1 MSKSARAS
9 RPVRL
14 PRRHWVEMTTAEFS
28 ALPPDSIAVLPVAA
42 IEQHGPH
49 LPVYVDACLNEGV
62 VARAIGL
69 MPAELPVTFLPTQA
83 VGKSNEHLAFPG
95 TLSLSAETIIRLW
108 TEIGE
113 GVHRAGLRK
122 LVLFNSHG
130 GQPQIMD
137 IVARDLRVRLEMF
150 VVCASSYSFGSPPG
164 DYSENELAHGIHGGD
179 KETSMMLALRP
190 DLVQMD
196 KAADF
201 VPLSVA
207 LERDYRYLT
216 PEGRVAFGWQTQ
228 DLHPSGACGNARAAD
243 AERGARSIEHAARGL
258 LALLEEVHRY
268 PLANL
273 RRRDAMAATLSRTRQ
288 RGAAARSLASR
299 RRSR

>member
-1 MSKSARAS
+1 MSNVPS
-9 RPVRL
+9 PVSL
-14 PRRHWVEMTTAEFS
+14 PRRRWVEMTTAEFA
-28 ALPPDSIAVLPVAA
+28 ALPPDTIAVLPVAA

-62 VARAIGL
+62 VAHAVTL
-69 MPAELPVTFLPTQA
+69 LPPELPVTFLPMQS

-95 TLSLSAETIIRLW
+95 TLSLSAETVIRLW

-113 GVHRAGLRK
+113 CVNRAGVRK

-150 VVCASSYSFGSPPG
+150 VVCASSYSFGSPASTFS
-164 DYSENELAHGIHGGD
+164 DAELQHGIHGGA

-196 KAADF
+196 KAENFA
-201 VPLSVA
+201 PLSIA
-207 LERDYRYLT
+207 LAQDYRYLT
-216 PEGRVAFGWQTQ
+216 PEGRIGFGWQAQ
-228 DLHPSGACGNARAAD
+228 DLHPSGACGNALEAD
-243 AERGARSIEHAARGL
+243 AERGARSVEHAARGL
-258 LALLEEVHRY
+258 LALLQEVHRY
-268 PLANL
+268 PLANIK
-273 RRRDAMAATLSRTRQ
+273 RRDD
-288 RGAAARSLASR
+288 ARR
-299 RRSR
+299 